1 MMPATNV
8 DDDKDEGGGEEKRG
22 GEVKSVTLGLYT
34 QHMVVHVHAIKRTN
48 TIMKVRGTTTREE
61 GGGGLAY
68 VRSIEGGERKKK
80 EERVYLE

>member
-1 MMPATNV
+1 MLMMTKTKEKEV
-8 DDDKDEGGGEEKRG
+8 EEKRG

-61 GGGGLAY
+61 GGGGVSVCPLH
-68 VRSIEGGERKKK
+68 
-80 EERVYLE
+80 